1 MKLRIVKKTH
11 VIWPV
16 TVNVPNDGGGVEKA
30 SFFVRFKRLT
40 EEEFEALSQKGQ
52 TEILK
57 ASVKGAGETEADI
70 EEFSDTDIKELL
82 ADTNYR
88 VGLYRAYLNM
98 DAGVAE
104 KNS

>member
-16 TVNVPNDGGGVEKA
+16 TVNIPLDGGMVQQEE
-30 SFFVRFKRLT
+30 FFARFKRLS
-40 EEEFEALSQKGQ
+40 EEEFEALSKKGQ

-57 ASVKGAGETEADI
+57 ASVKAVGETEADI
-70 EEFSDTDIKELL
+70 EELKDTDLKELL
-82 ADTNYR
+82 TDTNYR